1 MPPNPDTIFAGFVS
15 RSFGNIVPREIAIEF
30 SPTQMRIIAME
41 YSIVSSILIFKR
53 ALERNIRIAVMDPV
67 MQQDVTSF
75 WIKICS
81 IGIGHMDNI
90 HNLFPS
96 RLNCGKTNLVVNV
109 ERAREQTPR
118 LSNEIISIQNGV

>member
-1 MPPNPDTIFAGFVS
+1 
-15 RSFGNIVPREIAIEF
+15 
-30 SPTQMRIIAME
+30 ME